1 MCVIHSIIW
10 GQLFLMTMMHIL
22 VIAVH
27 RYLLVIHQ
35 HLSERIT
42 NKRTIAILICALHIV
57 SFVLLSDR
65 LNPNNQERFIISLGN
80 CIGKQP
86 GFINLIIVS
95 TVFSLVI
102 AILLLSY
109 GRIYYKVYSSSKQLQ
124 LSSAGGTY
132 YANQQRRLQKV
143 KQHRKILQCM
153 LVIVVLTIVGVLPVG
168 LSAWMVNRDGDIS
181 PSTLSVL
188 MVITWTTNS
197 INSLV
202 YGILDTQFKNGYKR
216 LVSRDSTIESYF
228 NVNLLRLLVR
238 NLVWSGH
245 NPAV

>member
-35 HLSERIT
+35 HFSERIT

-57 SFVLLSDR
+57 SFVLLCGR
-65 LNPNNQERFIISLGN
+65 LNPNNQERFIILLGN

-95 TVFSLVI
+95 TVFSLVL

-124 LSSAGGTY
+124 LSSAGGTD

-143 KQHRKILQCM
+143 KQHRKILQC
-153 LVIVVLTIVGVLPVG
+153 ILTIVGVLPAG

-181 PSTLSVL
+181 PATLSVL

-216 LVSRDSTIESYF
+216 LVSRNSTIESYF

-238 NLVWSGH
+238 NLVLSGH
-245 NPAV
+245 NPAL